1 MATSRPCDEPH
12 SRFQRRS
19 TIEILLSVPFA
30 GLSDGSA
37 SLLKDFAIAMAV
49 AAGGLALA
57 RLMGQPTVLGYLLAG
72 LLIGPFTLPNP
83 LISNLDTIGLLA
95 ELGLVLLL
103 FGIGLELGWERIRSI
118 GFQVLVIGVVEIS
131 VLTLFGI
138 WIASILPG
146 IDGSYG
152 LYVGGAIAISSSA
165 ILLKGL
171 RDSGNL
177 HSGWGETIVGI
188 LLVEDFAAV
197 ILLTVLAGLATTG
210 SASLADAGVLVAKL
224 GVFCIAA
231 LVFGTLLGSRLMR
244 LLSRSQSDE
253 TLLMASLGLCFL
265 LALCATLLGLSA
277 AAGAFLVGVVIG
289 DTEAAGRVIRL
300 VGPVRD
306 MFGALFFLSIGMLID
321 YRTLDDFIVPALVV
335 VGVFMAGKIAANVVG
350 SILAGRSLED
360 ALRVG
365 MAMPQM
371 GEFSLAIARAGPTDA
386 LGGAALGPIFSI
398 ATAITSVLA
407 PLTARASLP
416 LSQWADRRSPAALRR
431 IMLAIQLGVDTFWSA
446 LSLPGETGAHLR
458 NAGRRILINICI
470 IVVLAAVGT
479 GLLYATPAIIGD
491 ALPVSQGIAGLILVG
506 AVIGLSAPSAIGI
519 WRSLRTLARLATRDP
534 GAPDDGQSS
543 DPVWRTLRSM
553 VQNGL
558 ATVLLTL
565 LLLLSL
571 PLIIRLFQ
579 LGSVSAPLSL
589 LLLLAP
595 ALAMGIISFKVYRV
609 LEPAF
614 SDTFIA
620 EPVAPERRP
629 ASSPEDTGPTDIES
643 PAPQPDSPQPAPVSR
658 RRLDDP
664 LVAAAIEHLE
674 EQDELW
680 QMLEERIARMRETG
694 EAHSDS
700 HPNAP
705 PRDAG

>member
-1 MATSRPCDEPH
+1 MV
-12 SRFQRRS
+12 
-19 TIEILLSVPFA
+19 I
-30 GLSDGSA
+30 
-37 SLLKDFAIAMAV
+37 

-57 RLMGQPTVLGYLLAG
+57 RLTGQPTVLGYLLAG

-103 FGIGLELGWERIRSI
+103 FGIGLELGWRRIRNI

-138 WIASILPG
+138 WIASTLPG

-152 LYVGGAIAISSSA
+152 LYLGGAIAISSSA
-165 ILLKGL
+165 ILFKAL
-171 RDSGNL
+171 RDGGNL
-177 HSGWGETIVGI
+177 RSGWGQTIVGI

-197 ILLTVLAGLATTG
+197 ILLTILAGLATTG
-210 SASLADAGVLVAKL
+210 SASLADAGLLVGKL
-224 GVFCIAA
+224 SIFCIAM
-231 LVFGTLLGSRLMR
+231 LVFGTLLGPRLMR
-244 LLSRSQSDE
+244 LLSRRQSDE
-253 TLLMASLGLCFL
+253 TLLVASLGLCFL

-277 AAGAFLVGVVIG
+277 AAGAFLIGVVIG
-289 DTEAAGRVIRL
+289 DTEAAGRVTRL
-300 VGPVRD
+300 VSPVRD

-335 VGVFMAGKIAANVVG
+335 VGVFMAGKIVANAVG
-350 SILAGRSLED
+350 SILADRSPGD
-360 ALRVG
+360 AMRVG
-365 MAMPQM
+365 MTMPQM
-371 GEFSLAIARAGPTDA
+371 GEFSLAIGRVSPTDA
-386 LGGAALGPIFSI
+386 LGGSALGSILSI

-407 PLTARASLP
+407 PLTARAALP
-416 LSQWADRRSPAALRR
+416 LCQWIDRRSPAALRR

-446 LSLPGETGAHLR
+446 LYLPGETGARLR

-470 IVVLAAVGT
+470 VVVLAAAGT
-479 GLLYATPAIIGD
+479 GALYATPAIIGN
-491 ALPVSQGIAGLILVG
+491 AFPVSQGIAGLIMVG
-506 AVIGLSAPSAIGI
+506 VVIGLSTPSAISI
-519 WRSLRTLARLATRDP
+519 WRSLRTLASLATSYPGGPGDRRSRDP
-534 GAPDDGQSS
+534 IWS
-543 DPVWRTLRSM
+543 TLRSM

-558 ATVLLTL
+558 ATVLLAL
-565 LLLLSL
+565 LFLLSL

-579 LGSVSAPLSL
+579 LGSLSAPLSL

-620 EPVAPERRP
+620 ESVRPERRST
-629 ASSPEDTGPTDIES
+629 SSPEDADSIDVES
-643 PAPQPDSPQPAPVSR
+643 PAPQPDPHQASAQPASASR

-680 QMLEERIARMRETG
+680 QLLEERIARMHETG
-694 EAHSDS
+694 DAPPHN
-700 HPNAP
+700 HPGA
-705 PRDAG
+705 PRDAD

>member
-1 MATSRPCDEPH
+1 MS
-12 SRFQRRS
+12 
-19 TIEILLSVPFA
+19 LPFA

-49 AAGGLALA
+49 AGGGLALA
-57 RLMGQPTVLGYLLAG
+57 RLVGQPTVLGYLLAG
-72 LLIGPFTLPNP
+72 VLIGPFTLPNP
-83 LISNLDTIGLLA
+83 PISNLDTIGLLA

-103 FGIGLELGWERIRSI
+103 FGIGLELGWRRIRGI
-118 GFQVLVIGVVEIS
+118 GFQVLVIGIVEIS
-131 VLTLFGI
+131 VLTLLGV
-138 WIASILPG
+138 WIASLLPG
-146 IDGSYG
+146 IDDSLG
-152 LYVGGAIAISSSA
+152 LYLGGAIAISSSA

-177 HSGWGETIVGI
+177 NSGWGQTIVGI

-210 SASLADAGVLVAKL
+210 SADLADAGLLVAKL
-224 GVFCIAA
+224 GIFCVAA
-231 LVFGTLLGSRLMR
+231 LVLGTLLGSRLMR
-244 LLSRSQSDE
+244 LLSRFQSDE
-253 TLLMASLGLCFL
+253 TLLVASLGLCFL
-265 LALCATLLGLSA
+265 LALGATLLGLSA

-289 DTEAAGRVIRL
+289 DTEPAERVIRL
-300 VGPVRD
+300 VSPVRD

-321 YRTLDDFIVPALVV
+321 YRTLDDYIVPALVV
-335 VGVFMAGKIAANVVG
+335 VGVFMAGKIIANVVG

-365 MAMPQM
+365 MSMPQM
-371 GEFSLAIARAGPTDA
+371 GEFSLAIGRVSPADA
-386 LGGAALGPIFSI
+386 LGAAALGPILSI

-407 PLTARASLP
+407 PLTSRSSLP
-416 LSQWADRRSPAALRR
+416 FSQWVDRHSPAFLRR
-431 IMLAIQLGVDTFWSA
+431 ILLTMQLGVDTFWSA
-446 LSLPGETGAHLR
+446 LSLRGETGAQLHS
-458 NAGRRILINICI
+458 AGRRILIDIGIGI
-470 IVVLAAVGT
+470 IVVIASAGT
-479 GLLYATPAIIGD
+479 ALLYATPAIIGD
-491 ALPVSQGIAGLILVG
+491 VLPVSQGVSGLILAG
-506 AVIGLSAPSAIGI
+506 AVIGLSTPPAIGL
-519 WRSLRTLARLATRDP
+519 WRSLKTLARLATRDP

-579 LGSVSAPLSL
+579 LGTLSAPLSL
-589 LLLLAP
+589 LLLIAP
-595 ALAMGIISFKVYRV
+595 ALAMGIISFRVHRV

-620 EPVAPERRP
+620 EDVAPELH
-629 ASSPEDTGPTDIES
+629 AESSPKEIGPVGVESDDESDVES
-643 PAPQPDSPQPAPVSR
+643 PDAQQDSAQQDSDQPTPAPR

-664 LVAAAIEHLE
+664 LVVAAIEHLE
-674 EQDELW
+674 EHDELW
-680 QMLEERIARMRETG
+680 QLLEERISRMG
-694 EAHSDS
+694 EGGEGPPQSL
-700 HPNAP
+700 HPNP
-705 PRDAG
+705 PPGGG